1 MKKFLSTVAVVY
13 FLLAVVVFICW
24 MNLISYITAGNLI
37 KTKIYIF
44 IYVLW
49 NTCLLSSFSSLCFYV
64 TIDCTMLFS
73 ASTFFLLYLFI
84 FFLTEVYL
92 NYQYLFES
100 LREQQL
106 RGILLN
112 MYVFNLKNVTK
123 LCSLL
128 ATFGNTQETFQHG
141 LNVFF
146 RVVWYRDVGQC
157 KIKVE
162 TTLCMPVLKFA
173 TLNNVKSTLSISTL
187 KLKTLDN
194 AETILLFSTY
204 SFITLINVE
213 TTLWIW
219 LFSKSWK
226 EQKNNFELQK
236 KDDALD

>member
-1 MKKFLSTVAVVY
+1 
-13 FLLAVVVFICW
+13 
-24 MNLISYITAGNLI
+24 
-37 KTKIYIF
+37 
-44 IYVLW
+44 
-49 NTCLLSSFSSLCFYV
+49 
-64 TIDCTMLFS
+64 MLFS

-112 MYVFNLKNVTK
+112 MYVFNLENVTK

-128 ATFGNTQETFQHG
+128 ATFANTQETFQHG
-141 LNVFF
+141 LNVFV